1 MLGFW
6 KRCDLYQ
13 PLSRNSN
20 DLQLVWSVMDALE
33 IDPQFT
39 SYLREPPRLSYSNP
53 EDPWLSRHLVSS
65 LEVLLGRNRMERIY
79 YRAKNRGLSVQSFFA
94 AALEETQIDVQFDSS
109 KLESIPKTGPLMFVA
124 NHPFGVVDGIVLC
137 DLALKVRGEIRIMI
151 NSLLCQD
158 KDLAPYFLP
167 IDFEPSKKAVTTNI
181 RSKQL
186 ALEYP
191 REIFRY

>member
-1 MLGFW
+1 M
-6 KRCDLYQ
+6 
-13 PLSRNSN
+13 NI
-20 DLQLVWSVMDALE
+20 LE

-79 YRAKNRGLSVQSFFA
+79 YRTKNRGLSVQSFFA

-124 NHPFGVVDGIVLC
+124 NHPFGVVGHCAMRPRPEGSGGD
-137 DLALKVRGEIRIMI
+137 
-151 NSLLCQD
+151 
-158 KDLAPYFLP
+158 PYHDQFP
-167 IDFEPSKKAVTTNI
+167 FVSG
-181 RSKQL
+181 
-186 ALEYP
+186 
-191 REIFRY
+191 